1 MSLMKRKRGDVLRIP
16 RFNPGSVYNRAAMVI
31 QRGARDYLAKRA
43 RTQSYNPFGF
53 SQRSAASTQVLGR
66 SGTHTGTDMKRQR
79 AQSDPLGGSTSQ
91 WTLKRPAV
99 NLGGVGKVVT
109 PHITVNNTSG
119 RLTSAIGQQ
128 SVGIV
133 ASHFNIADYTALM
146 TTSYGA
152 TVKSRK
158 LLMKH
163 VSSTVLITNQESVP
177 CYYTIYDLIARR
189 DGNATV
195 TDPLVAFTGGMADAQ
210 GAIAGSYL
218 VPGVDPFS
226 NPRFVEYFNIKQVT
240 SGTLLPGNVHTH
252 RVYYEPNFIG
262 SHEIDSFTTNYIKG
276 LTHYTIIVFHGTP
289 ENDSTTKTQVS
300 LSACALDYVVKNKYV
315 TKAIELNYEAAN
327 ATNSLP
333 TAFGVGGEV
342 INEFTGAA
350 IPDLA
355 A

>member
-1 MSLMKRKRGDVLRIP
+1 MHGSKRKRESLAELAYGNARWASPLVNIR
-16 RFNPGSVYNRAAMVI
+16 NRAASVI
-31 QRGARDYLAKRA
+31 GRAAKGWLANNKRRKTNSLGA
-43 RTQSYNPFGF
+43 
-53 SQRSAASTQVLGR
+53 TQVMGR
-66 SGTHTGTDMKRQR
+66 SMTRTGTDMKRQR

-91 WTLKRPAV
+91 WTLKRPPV
-99 NLGGVGKVVT
+99 NLGGVGQVVT
-109 PHITVNNTSG
+109 PHVTVNNTSG

-133 ASHFNIADYTALM
+133 ASHFNITDYTALM

-163 VSSTVLITNQESVP
+163 VTSTVLITNQESVP

-195 TDPLVAFTGGMADAQ
+195 TDPLVAFTAGMADAQ

-226 NPRFVEYFNIKQVT
+226 NPRFVEYFNIKQAT

-252 RVYYEPNFIG
+252 RIYYEPNFIG

-333 TAFGVGGEV
+333 TAFGVAGEV

-350 IPDLA
+350 IPDIA